1 MILKIGEWALGAA
14 CREACRW
21 PSAGGEEPPP
31 VAVNISALQF
41 QQSGLPGLVTSVL
54 AHTGLPPHRLELEV
68 TETSLMRDSAAV
80 LEVLDRLRASGISI
94 AIDDFGS
101 GYSSLGYLKRFPI
114 DKLKID
120 RTFIAGCADAGN
132 DAAIASAIIA
142 LGKALK
148 LTVVAEGVETEA
160 QLEFLRAGGCEV
172 AQGYRLA
179 APLAAPAL
187 RALLRERAMRQ
198 AAD

>member
-1 MILKIGEWALGAA
+1 
-14 CREACRW
+14 
-21 PSAGGEEPPP
+21 
-31 VAVNISALQF
+31 
-41 QQSGLPGLVTSVL
+41 VL

-80 LEVLDRLRASGISI
+80 LDVLDRLRASGISI